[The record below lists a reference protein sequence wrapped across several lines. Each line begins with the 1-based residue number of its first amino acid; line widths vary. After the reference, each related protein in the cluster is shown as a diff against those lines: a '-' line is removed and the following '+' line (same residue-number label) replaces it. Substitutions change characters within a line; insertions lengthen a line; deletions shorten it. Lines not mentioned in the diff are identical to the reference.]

1 MNLFTLAAHNLFRKP
16 FRTAALVLAVGIA
29 TAAVFATATLM
40 HGIERSVDHGFSKLG
55 ADLMVVPRGTMVGME
70 RALLTGEPSTFYMEA
85 ELADEVNALQ
95 GVSTVASQLF
105 LTTADAEH
113 CIVGDA
119 FLVGFDRE
127 NDFTVM
133 PWVSDRLNREMQ
145 PGDVVVGGGSDFELG
160 ESVYYYGQYFTV
172 YGKLDRTGI
181 GLSDNAIFLDLDEAY
196 ALAEASRDY
205 DDVELGF
212 GPGDISAVLVRL
224 ESGADPERVRFALA
238 QNSDISVVAAGN
250 VVTGVRQNVVALF
263 AGTALLT
270 GVLIVGNILMISAIF
285 STIINERRRELGL
298 LRAIGARKSR
308 VFSLVLTE
316 SAMLGAAGGVAGVA
330 LGLILLRIFSR
341 TIGFHLDLLSIPFLW
356 PPVENIALMGMAAI
370 LMALLVAT
378 LGASYPAVSGA
389 RLEPYDAIRAGE

>member
-55 ADLMVVPRGTMVGME
+55 ADLMVVPRGTMVSME

-85 ELADEVNALQ
+85 DLADEVNALQ

-133 PWVSDRLNREMQ
+133 PWVSDRLDREMQ

-238 QNSDISVVAAGN
+238 QNSGISVVAAGN

-308 VFSLVLTE
+308 VFNLVLTE

-330 LGLILLRIFSR
+330 LGLILLRIFNR
-341 TIGFHLDLLSIPFLW
+341 TIGFHLDLLNIPFLW

>member
-70 RALLTGEPSTFYMEA
+70 RALLTGEPSTFYMQADLA
-85 ELADEVNALQ
+85 EEVGALQ
-95 GVSTVASQLF
+95 GVNTVASQLF

-133 PWVSDRLNREMQ
+133 PWVNEHLNREMQ
-145 PGDVVVGGGSDFELG
+145 PGDVVVGGASQFELG
-160 ESVYYYGQYFTV
+160 ESVYYYGRYFTV

-181 GLSDNAIFLDLDEAY
+181 GLSDNAIFLDLADAY

-224 ESGADPERVRFALA
+224 EGGANADHVRFALA
-238 QNSDISVVAAGN
+238 QNPNISVVTAGN

-270 GVLIVGNILMISAIF
+270 GVLILGNILMISAIF

-298 LRAIGARKSR
+298 LRAIGARKGR
-308 VFSLVLTE
+308 VFNLVLTE
-316 SAMLGAAGGVAGVA
+316 SAMLGAAGGLAGVA
-330 LGLILLRIFSR
+330 LGLVLLRMFSR
-341 TIGFHLDLLSIPFLW
+341 TIGFHLELLNIPFLW
-356 PPVENIALMGMAAI
+356 PPVENIALMGGAAV

>member
-55 ADLMVVPRGTMVGME
+55 ADLMVVPRGTMVSME

-85 ELADEVNALQ
+85 DLADEVNALQ

-133 PWVSDRLNREMQ
+133 PWVSDRLDREMQ

-238 QNSDISVVAAGN
+238 QNSGISVVAAGN

-263 AGTALLT
+263 A
-270 GVLIVGNILMISAIF
+270 
-285 STIINERRRELGL
+285 RH
-298 LRAIGARKSR
+298 
-308 VFSLVLTE
+308 
-316 SAMLGAAGGVAGVA
+316 GVAHG
-330 LGLILLRIFSR
+330 R
-341 TIGFHLDLLSIPFLW
+341 TDRGQHSDDQCDLLHHHQ
-356 PPVENIALMGMAAI
+356 
-370 LMALLVAT
+370 
-378 LGASYPAVSGA
+378 
-389 RLEPYDAIRAGE
+389 